1 MLAASV
7 AVRGG
12 DGNRGTV
19 ASVEKRVCR
28 CREGRVIKSQRVQTS
43 HGTHEI
49 RPGLAGSQPGP
60 AEVWMMTQIILGEKC
75 RCLG

>member
-1 MLAASV
+1 MFAAAV

-12 DGNRGTV
+12 RRGRTV
-19 ASVEKRVCR
+19 ASVEKRVYGCH
-28 CREGRVIKSQRVQTS
+28 EGKAIRSQGVQTS
-43 HGTHEI
+43 HGTHEM

-75 RCLG
+75 RRLG